1 MRPDLRTRL
10 KVGIALALALVVAAC
25 AATAPLPQ
33 FYLLT
38 PPGPGG
44 HRSHGGP
51 SVYVQR
57 VVVPAYLTRNSLV
70 TIRAGNQVNYASSAR
85 WAEPLDQ
92 GIARMVAE
100 GLNRVTRV
108 QATSFA
114 PTTPPPP
121 DYAYGVEIQV
131 QRFEGTDTGQVILT
145 GRYEVLPASGTEPI
159 ATRSFDVRRTGW
171 QPGDYAGLAR
181 LLSEELMDLSRTI
194 ARSL

>member
-1 MRPDLRTRL
+1 VRPDLEFTL
-10 KVGIALALALVVAAC
+10 KTGAGLVLFFFLAAC
-25 AATAPLPQ
+25 AAKESLPQ

-44 HRSHGGP
+44 RSHGGP

-57 VVVPAYLTRNSLV
+57 VAVPAYLARNSLV
-70 TIRAGNQVNYASSAR
+70 TVRAGNQVDYAASAR

-100 GLNRVTRV
+100 DLNRVARV
-108 QATSFA
+108 QATSFTPAA
-114 PTTPPPP
+114 PPG
-121 DYAYGVEIQV
+121 DYTYSVEIQL
-131 QRFEGTDTGQVILT
+131 QRFEGTDTGQVVLAA
-145 GRYEVLPASGTEPI
+145 RYEVFPANGTEPI
-159 ATRSFDVRRTGW
+159 ASRSFEMRRTGW

-181 LLSEELMDLSRTI
+181 LLSEELMALSRAI